1 MWSKPFAVAMLG
13 SVSVMALVGMAAE
26 AQSQETTTTVETSES
41 DVTEAKRYETITVT
55 ARKREES
62 LLDVPDSISV
72 FGADVIEAAE
82 INEVA
87 DFAQLTPGVVTQQG
101 FQGGDRPIIVFRGV
115 GQIGGNAP
123 SVVLLSDGIYLPA
136 GDPLRNQLFDIEQ
149 IEVVKGPQGALY
161 GRDTIG
167 GVINVITKAPGDNF
181 EGSGQV
187 SIGSKDE
194 VSVAGAVNVPLVEGK
209 LYGRLSGSYLETDGF
224 FKNLAGTDQEFREE
238 HFLRGR
244 LYWAVSDTV
253 NADLRVSLNSFEN
266 GSNAAYYATSGDS
279 RIDDV
284 GGILNA
290 VDFEDHIND
299 REVFDAALKVE
310 ADLGFATLTSISQYV
325 DSDNTLIQDADFA
338 LSPGIQ
344 IVRTSDTLYSAL
356 SQELRL
362 TSRADQPVR
371 WIAGVFAETSESDFS
386 FSDEEIEVGLGN
398 LGGRATEAEGN
409 RLGVFAQVDIDL
421 TDRLTATGALRYD
434 NDEQTQI
441 LISGGNLE
449 REQNTERVSPK
460 ASLSYRFSDTLTG
473 YVTYGEGFRSG
484 GFDAASA
491 IPFDAEVLKS
501 IEVGTK
507 GVFLD
512 GRLRADA
519 AIYKIEYSD
528 QQVASVI
535 TDPDTGNLITTTSNL
550 GESELSGVELNLS
563 AILTDNFE
571 VFFSA
576 DAIDAEITAAPGDL
590 NLGNRTPF
598 STDYTATLG
607 GQYTTALNAEW
618 DMLARAQYYYQGT
631 QAWNQANT
639 LEQSPYGLLSARVAV
654 SNDRWTLA
662 LSGENILDEEFNDQV
677 FELLPMMHF
686 AHGGLPARWRAT
698 LSAKF

>member
-1 MWSKPFAVAMLG
+1 MFHTGFSLAVLG
-13 SVSVMALVGMAAE
+13 TVSVIALTCASAE
-26 AQSQETTTTVETSES
+26 AQTPNSEVESS
-41 DVTEAKRYETITVT
+41 VSGDDSIKRYETVTVT

-62 LLDVPDSISV
+62 LLEVPDSISV
-72 FGADVIEAAE
+72 FDADLIEAAE

-167 GVINVITKAPGDNF
+167 GVINVITKVPRNEL
-181 EGSGQV
+181 EGGGQI
-187 SIGSKDE
+187 SFGSENE
-194 VSVAGAVNVPLVEGK
+194 VSAAGAISIPLIEGK

-224 FKNLAGTDQEFREE
+224 LENLVGTDQEFREE

-244 LYWAVSDTV
+244 LFWDVSDTIS
-253 NADLRVSLNSFEN
+253 ADLRVSLNSFEN
-266 GSNAAYYATSGDS
+266 GANAAYFAESGNA
-279 RIDDV
+279 RIEDV
-284 GGILNA
+284 GGVLNA
-290 VDFEDHIND
+290 VDFEGHVND
-299 REVFDAALKVE
+299 REVVDAALKVE
-310 ADLGFATLTSISQYV
+310 ADLGFATLTSISQHV
-325 DSDNTLIQDADFA
+325 DSDGTLIQDADFQLA
-338 LSPGIQ
+338 PGLQ
-344 IVRTSDTLYSAL
+344 IVRTSETLYSAS

-362 TSRADQPVR
+362 TSPEDQSVR
-371 WIAGVFAETSESDFS
+371 WIAGAFIETSENDFA
-386 FSDEEIEVGLGN
+386 FSDEEIALSLGN
-398 LGGRATEAEGN
+398 LGGRITEAEGD
-409 RLGVFAQVDIDL
+409 RLGLFAQIDVDL
-421 TDRLTATGALRYD
+421 TERLTATGALRYD

-441 LISGGNLE
+441 LLSGGNRQ
-449 REQNTERVSPK
+449 REQSTERVSPK
-460 ASLSYRFSDTLTG
+460 ASLSYRFADTLNG
-473 YVTYGEGFRSG
+473 YITYGEGFRSG

-491 IPFDAEVLKS
+491 IPFGAEVLKS

-512 GRLRADA
+512 GRLRTDV
-519 AIYKIEYSD
+519 AIYQIKYTD

-550 GESELSGVELNLS
+550 GESELSGIEANIS
-563 AILTDNFE
+563 ALLGDSFE
-571 VFFSA
+571 VFVSA
-576 DAIDAEITAAPGDL
+576 DAIDSEIVTAPGDA
-590 NLGNRTPF
+590 NIGNRTPF

-607 GQYTTALNAEW
+607 GQYNTSISTDWNL
-618 DMLARAQYYYQGT
+618 LARAQYYYQGT
-631 QAWNQANT
+631 QTWNQANT

-662 LSGENILDEEFNDQV
+662 LSGENILDEKFNDQV

-686 AHGGLPARWRAT
+686 AHPGLPARWRAS
-698 LSAKF
+698 LSVKF